1 MSRLECLGERE
12 NLRVKRKIIAAE
24 VQSHRDSLLAAL
36 SIVHPLEKL
45 SGEYIASLGLKLN
58 ERLIEL
64 AGVDKQIE
72 ILSREIGD

>member
-64 AGVDKQIE
+64 SGVDKQIE

>member
-45 SGEYIASLGLKLN
+45 SGEYVASLGLKLN